1 MLPQPT
7 WIIQSA
13 YETYTYDK
21 TPIPYKRILYSI
33 HHCISN
39 CVELYIELYLAVWV
53 LKAKVTA
60 LFCA

>member
-39 CVELYIELYLAVWV
+39 CVELYIDLYLAV
-53 LKAKVTA
+53 
-60 LFCA
+60 